1 MEKAADTWGYMEAPA
16 PYQNGGTWYGIYSG
30 SKNKEAA
37 YAWVK
42 TMTADKDYLVNGLAG
57 QLGDFPCIYTG
68 YRAVYRGGTYGHRH
82 RRPAVFPE
90 LL

>member
-1 MEKAADTWGYMEAPA
+1 MEAPA

-57 QLGDFPCIYTG
+57 QLGDFRHIYRLSSSVSKRGIRTSSQATSSIS
-68 YRAVYRGGTYGHRH
+68 RASMTRQ
-82 RRPAVFPE
+82 
-90 LL
+90 